1 MLHPVVIYYKKNEK
15 LKHFLYWVISDGIEK
30 DVAVVCQVQNE
41 ALKKVLPDIPET
53 KDVAFFQIVVQ
64 VNIKTGKNYLICV
77 NIVLNLEL
85 IGINW
90 T

>member
-1 MLHPVVIYYKKNEK
+1 MLQW
-15 LKHFLYWVISDGIEK
+15 L
-30 DVAVVCQVQNE
+30 CQVQNE

-53 KDVAFFQIVVQ
+53 KDVTFFQIVVQ

-85 IGINW
+85 IGIN
-90 T
+90 